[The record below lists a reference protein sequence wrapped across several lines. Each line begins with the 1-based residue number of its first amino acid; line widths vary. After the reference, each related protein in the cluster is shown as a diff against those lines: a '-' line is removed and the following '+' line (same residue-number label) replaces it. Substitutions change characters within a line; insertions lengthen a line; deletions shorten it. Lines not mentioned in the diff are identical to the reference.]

1 MEVPPARSVRPTFSV
16 RRAFAKM
23 DVEAIIVSQPSAT
36 ALHGKVLPI
45 AVAIMTIQT
54 RAALT
59 AVIARRPIPAIN
71 GVDVF

>member
-1 MEVPPARSVRPTFSV
+1 
-16 RRAFAKM
+16 M